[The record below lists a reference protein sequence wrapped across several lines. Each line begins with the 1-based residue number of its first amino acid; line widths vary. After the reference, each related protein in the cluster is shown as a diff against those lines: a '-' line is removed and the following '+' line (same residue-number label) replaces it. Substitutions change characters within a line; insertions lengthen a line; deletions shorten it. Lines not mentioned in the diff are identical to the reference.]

1 MKEYNLL
8 IDRVQLLVSRD
19 RKRVVQNAL
28 LILVD
33 TMLKDV
39 DDINELEITVKNVK
53 EGKLVK
59 VKVREDEPNWFRDNN
74 TEN

>member
-59 VKVREDEPNWFRDNN
+59 VKVREDELN
-74 TEN
+74 